1 MAKTFSYL
9 LNVLFLGYFN
19 IVQATDLCR
28 FCNMLM
34 KVCCV
39 VGIDSVSFPVYVHGH
54 VQSFINFTG
63 FCRLSLEVLLD
74 EDEQGILR

>member
-28 FCNMLM
+28 FCSMLM
-34 KVCCV
+34 EVCCV
-39 VGIDSVSFPVYVHGH
+39 VGIDSVSLSVYVHGH